1 MTSKVLQSTESSSDT
16 QHKWNIVT
24 LERVLK
30 YRKEFIQISD
40 LENYKRCRVQC
51 HVQGIVLRDVVQG
64 TQIRTKNQ
72 QVCKQGDFLVAEIDA
87 KLGGFGI
94 VPEDL
99 EGAIVSSHYYLYE
112 IDEEVLDK
120 SFFGFFIKTPY
131 FRDQVSAQGSTNYA
145 AIRYYDVLGYTMPL
159 PPIAEQRRIIAR
171 IEELAAKI
179 EEARGLREGA
189 IKVTD
194 AFYQQTC
201 WNMLDNPAW
210 KVETLNKVLLES
222 PRNGLSPQAKVT
234 RNGRRML
241 RINAVSSSPTRY
253 VDVTAYNL
261 VSVADDIAHPF
272 TLQKDDVFIVRYNGD
287 INRLAKPAIFKPEEE
302 SDIIYPDKLMRL
314 RADQNQI
321 LPDFLVYALSSRQ
334 VRSQIEELGKTTAGQ
349 IGISGKNVK
358 SFKIP
363 VPPISEQPRIVSY
376 LDDLKANID
385 AVKGV
390 REDALKE
397 FDALLPA
404 ILDKAFKGE
413 L

>member
-1 MTSKVLQSTESSSDT
+1 MNLAWQSIKLSHALIKSDEWIEVDPSQTYQQVTVKMWGKGVELRNNVLGSKIAASKRLQVHPEQFILSRIDARHGAFGLIPESLDGALVTNDFPVFNLNRELLLPEFLNWLSKTGSFVDICRMASEGTTNRVRLKEDKFLSTE
-16 QHKWNIVT
+16 V
-24 LERVLK
+24 R
-30 YRKEFIQISD
+30 
-40 LENYKRCRVQC
+40 
-51 HVQGIVLRDVVQG
+51 
-64 TQIRTKNQ
+64 
-72 QVCKQGDFLVAEIDA
+72 
-87 KLGGFGI
+87 
-94 VPEDL
+94 
-99 EGAIVSSHYYLYE
+99 
-112 IDEEVLDK
+112 
-120 SFFGFFIKTPY
+120 
-131 FRDQVSAQGSTNYA
+131 
-145 AIRYYDVLGYTMPL
+145 L
-159 PPIAEQRRIIAR
+159 PSIAEQRRIVAR

-189 IKVTD
+189 IKATD

-201 WNMLDNPAW
+201 WNILDDPAW
-210 KVETLNKVLLES
+210 KIETLNNVLLES
-222 PRNGLSPQAKVT
+222 PRNGLSPQTKVT

-241 RINAVSSSPTRY
+241 RINAVSSSPNRY
-253 VDVTAYNL
+253 VDINAYNL
-261 VSVADDIAHPF
+261 VSVANDIACPF
-272 TLQKDDVFIVRYNGD
+272 TLKKDDVFIVRYNGD
-287 INRLAKPAIFKPEEE
+287 INRLAKPAIFKSEED

-314 RADQNQI
+314 RADQEQI

-376 LDDLKANID
+376 LDNLKANID

-397 FDALLPA
+397 FDDLLPA